1 MDDDENP
8 PDAIREAVA
17 LMRAAMR
24 SLDAAR
30 TNLNG
35 ADAHL
40 QMAIDAA
47 SGAVPLGK
55 GASIDDEAASL
66 DLLTVDKTVVRA
78 MGGALAL
85 FATLLSR
92 QGVVSSGE
100 VGELLGIYAVVTSEE
115 DKAEGMI
122 LGCWAAMIRDLA
134 ARHS

>member
-1 MDDDENP
+1 MDENENAP
-8 PDAIREAVA
+8 NAIREAVA

-40 QMAIDAA
+40 QMAIDTA
-47 SGAVPLGK
+47 SGVAPLGK
-55 GASIDDEAASL
+55 GENIEDEAANL
-66 DLLTVDKTVVRA
+66 DLLTVDKTLVRA
-78 MGGALAL
+78 MGGALAM

-92 QGVVSSGE
+92 QGIVTSAE
-100 VGELLGIYAVVTSEE
+100 VGELLGIFAVVTGDE
-115 DKAEGMI
+115 DRTEGLI

-134 ARHS
+134 ARQG

>member
-1 MDDDENP
+1 MEDTENP
-8 PDAIREAVA
+8 SGAIHEAVT
-17 LMRAAMR
+17 LMRAALR

-47 SGAVPLGK
+47 SGVAPLGE
-55 GASIDDEAASL
+55 GASIEDEAASL
-66 DLLTVDKTVVRA
+66 NLLTVDKTVVRA

-92 QGVVSSGE
+92 QGLVTSAE
-100 VGELLGIYAVVTSEE
+100 VGELLGIFAVVTGEE
-115 DKAEGMI
+115 DRTEGLI

-134 ARHS
+134 ARQS

>member
-1 MDDDENP
+1 MDDNENP
-8 PDAIREAVA
+8 PDAILEAVA

-24 SLDAAR
+24 LLDSAR

-40 QMAIDAA
+40 QMAIDAVCGVA
-47 SGAVPLGK
+47 PLDE
-55 GASIDDEAASL
+55 GASIEDEPASL
-66 DLLTVDKTVVRA
+66 DLLTVDKTLVRA

-92 QGVVSSGE
+92 QGVVTAAE
-100 VGELLGIYAVVTSEE
+100 VGELLGIFAVVTGEE
-115 DKAEGMI
+115 DRTEGLI

-134 ARHS
+134 ARQG

>member
-1 MDDDENP
+1 MDDNENP

-17 LMRAAMR
+17 LMRTAMR

-47 SGAVPLGK
+47 SGAAPLSK
-55 GASIDDEAASL
+55 GAGIEDEAASL
-66 DLLTVDKTVVRA
+66 DLLTVDKTLVRA

-85 FATLLSR
+85 FATILSR
-92 QGVVSSGE
+92 QGVVTAAE
-100 VGELLGIYAVVTSEE
+100 VGELLGIFAVVTGEE
-115 DKAEGMI
+115 DRTEGLI

-134 ARHS
+134 ARQG

>member
-24 SLDAAR
+24 SLGAAR

-40 QMAIDAA
+40 QMAIDKA
-47 SGAVPLGK
+47 SGVTPLGK
-55 GASIDDEAASL
+55 GTSIEDEAASL
-66 DLLTVDKTVVRA
+66 DLLKVDKTLVRA
-78 MGGALAL
+78 MGGALSL

-92 QGVVSSGE
+92 QGVVTSAE
-100 VGELLGIYAVVTSEE
+100 VGELLGIFAVVTGEE
-115 DKAEGMI
+115 DRTEGLI

-134 ARHS
+134 ARQG

>member
-8 PDAIREAVA
+8 PGAIRDAVA
-17 LMRAAMR
+17 LMRAALR

-30 TNLNG
+30 IDLNG

-40 QMAIDAA
+40 QLAIDKA
-47 SGAVPLGK
+47 SGIASLDK
-55 GASIDDEAASL
+55 GTNIEDEAASL
-66 DLLTVDKTVVRA
+66 DLLTVDKTLVRA

-92 QGVVSSGE
+92 QGVVSSAE
-100 VGELLGIYAVVTSEE
+100 VGELLGIFAVVTGE
-115 DKAEGMI
+115 DDRTEGLI

-134 ARHS
+134 ARQG

>member
-1 MDDDENP
+1 MDDTENP
-8 PDAIREAVA
+8 PGAIHEAVT
-17 LMRAAMR
+17 LMRAALR

-30 TNLNG
+30 IDLNG

-40 QMAIDAA
+40 QMAIDKA
-47 SGAVPLGK
+47 SGITPLGK
-55 GASIDDEAASL
+55 GTSIEDEAASL
-66 DLLTVDKTVVRA
+66 DLLKVDKTLVRA
-78 MGGALAL
+78 MGGALSL

-122 LGCWAAMIRDLA
+122 LGCWAAMLRDLA
-134 ARHS
+134 ARQS

>member
-1 MDDDENP
+1 MDDNENP
-8 PDAIREAVA
+8 PDAILEAVA

-24 SLDAAR
+24 LLDSAR

-40 QMAIDAA
+40 QMAIDAV
-47 SGAVPLGK
+47 SGVAPLDE
-55 GASIDDEAASL
+55 GASIEDEPASL
-66 DLLTVDKTVVRA
+66 DLLTVDKTLVRA

-92 QGVVSSGE
+92 QGVVTAAE
-100 VGELLGIYAVVTSEE
+100 VGELLGIFAVVTGEE
-115 DKAEGMI
+115 DRTEGLI

-134 ARHS
+134 ARQG

>member
-1 MDDDENP
+1 MDDNENP
-8 PDAIREAVA
+8 PDAIREAVV

-30 TNLNG
+30 SNLNG

-47 SGAVPLGK
+47 SGVAPLK
-55 GASIDDEAASL
+55 RGARNADEAMSL
-66 DLLTVDKTVVRA
+66 DLLTVDKTLVRA

-92 QGVVSSGE
+92 QGVVSSAE
-100 VGELLGIYAVVTSEE
+100 VGDLLGIFAFVTGEE
-115 DKAEGMI
+115 DRTEGLI

-134 ARHS
+134 ARQR